1 MKYYISLNN
10 KLVQFENKESAE
22 EILLKIPED
31 KRKNIRILS
40 EEEYN
45 KEFGKKQEQTPKKS
59 VQKEKQ
65 KKINF
70 HLKEKDFQGNYL
82 KVFFIPAFF

>member
-10 KLVQFENKESAE
+10 KLVQFENKESVE
-22 EILLKIPED
+22 KLLSKIPED

-45 KEFGKKQEQTPKKS
+45 KEFGKQQEQTPKAS

-65 KKINF
+65 KR
-70 HLKEKDFQGNYL
+70 
-82 KVFFIPAFF
+82 

>member
-10 KLVQFENKESAE
+10 KLVQFENKESVE
-22 EILLKIPED
+22 KLLSKIPVE
-31 KRKNIRILS
+31 KRKHIRILS

-65 KKINF
+65 KR
-70 HLKEKDFQGNYL
+70 
-82 KVFFIPAFF
+82 

>member
-10 KLVQFENKESAE
+10 KLVQFENKESVE
-22 EILLKIPED
+22 KLLSKIPED

-45 KEFGKKQEQTPKKS
+45 KEFGKQQEQTPKES

-65 KKINF
+65 KR
-70 HLKEKDFQGNYL
+70 
-82 KVFFIPAFF
+82 

>member
-1 MKYYISLNN
+1 MGVEMKYFIIYNGKKIEVND
-10 KLVQFENKESAE
+10 KESAE
-22 EILLKIPED
+22 EILSKIPEY

-45 KEFGKKQEQTPKKS
+45 KEFGKQQEQTPKES

-65 KKINF
+65 KR
-70 HLKEKDFQGNYL
+70 
-82 KVFFIPAFF
+82 

>member
-1 MKYYISLNN
+1 MKYYIALNN
-10 KLVQFENKESAE
+10 KLVQFENKESVE
-22 EILLKIPED
+22 KLLLKIPED

-45 KEFGKKQEQTPKKS
+45 KEFGKQQEQTPKES

-65 KKINF
+65 KR
-70 HLKEKDFQGNYL
+70 
-82 KVFFIPAFF
+82 

>member
-1 MKYYISLNN
+1 MKYFIIYNGKELKVND
-10 KLVQFENKESAE
+10 KESAE
-22 EILLKIPED
+22 EKLSKIPED

-45 KEFGKKQEQTPKKS
+45 KEFGKKQEQTPKES

-65 KKINF
+65 KR
-70 HLKEKDFQGNYL
+70 
-82 KVFFIPAFF
+82 

>member
-1 MKYYISLNN
+1 MGVEMKYFIIYNGKELKVND
-10 KLVQFENKESAE
+10 KESAE
-22 EILLKIPED
+22 EKLSKIPED

-45 KEFGKKQEQTPKKS
+45 KEFGKKQEQTPKES

-65 KKINF
+65 KR
-70 HLKEKDFQGNYL
+70 
-82 KVFFIPAFF
+82 